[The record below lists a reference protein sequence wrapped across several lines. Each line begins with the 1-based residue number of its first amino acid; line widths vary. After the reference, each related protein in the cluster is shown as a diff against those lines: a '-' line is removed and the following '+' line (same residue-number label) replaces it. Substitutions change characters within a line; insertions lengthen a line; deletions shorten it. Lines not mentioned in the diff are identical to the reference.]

1 MLIAFFLQLVFA
13 SRILF
18 VIILGSTKLST
29 MFLIREIFTKVAT
42 RWWFRVLVVVALAQA
57 VVGSL
62 IVSVECS
69 PAGILEGK
77 DNRTCPGNVRP
88 RLSFSSTKQS
98 L

>member
-1 MLIAFFLQLVFA
+1 
-13 SRILF
+13 
-18 VIILGSTKLST
+18 

-42 RWWFRVLVVVALAQA
+42 RWWFRVLVLVALAQA

-77 DNRTCPGNVRP
+77 DNETCPGNVRP
-88 RLSFSSTKQS
+88 RLSFSSTK
-98 L
+98 